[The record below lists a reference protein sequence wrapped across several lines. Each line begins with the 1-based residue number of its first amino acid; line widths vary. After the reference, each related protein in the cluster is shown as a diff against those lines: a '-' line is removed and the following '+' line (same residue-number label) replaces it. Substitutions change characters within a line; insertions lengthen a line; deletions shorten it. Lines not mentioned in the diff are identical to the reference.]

1 MMYGLGPWLYP
12 CLLTWCDRA
21 EPSGYPAP
29 TGEKQCLA
37 LGHEQ
42 PPGEFPGGSMRML
55 ELLTT
60 VDSHHPLGAAASL
73 HFWQGGA
80 APDPIPC
87 SPLPPPK
94 IFWALLG
101 DHGYRRRDA

>member
-1 MMYGLGPWLYP
+1 MALPLPSDVVRPRGAFWLP
-12 CLLTWCDRA
+12 RTDGREA
-21 EPSGYPAP
+21 VPRP
-29 TGEKQCLA
+29 LA

-42 PPGEFPGGSMRML
+42 PPGEFPGGSMRMI

-87 SPLPPPK
+87 SPLLQK
-94 IFWALLG
+94 KEQKNKEQSE
-101 DHGYRRRDA
+101 